1 MSIYLINQRLRCKSV
16 SAQKVSVK
24 YRFYDQKTPY
34 DLTAIARMPA
44 TNYAIEG
51 NIKISRYEK
60 YSYRNVLNFS
70 PI

>member
-1 MSIYLINQRLRCKSV
+1 M
-16 SAQKVSVK
+16 SAQKVSEK

-51 NIKISRYEK
+51 NIKISHYEK
-60 YSYRNVLNFS
+60 YSYRNVLNFLLYELF
-70 PI
+70 IAHCAQHHA